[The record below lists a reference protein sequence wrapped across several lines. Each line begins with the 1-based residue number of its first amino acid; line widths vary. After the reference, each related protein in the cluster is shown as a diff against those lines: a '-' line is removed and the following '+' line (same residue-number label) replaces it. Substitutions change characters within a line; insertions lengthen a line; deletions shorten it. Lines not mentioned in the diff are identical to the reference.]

1 MSATPQHPVLQP
13 LPPAPATRSHSRIRQ
28 LLDTTT
34 GWPSILAVLLIAS
47 SIAAF
52 AQDTPEAIRQKLEK
66 EYPLTKTTAAKDVI
80 VTAGAV
86 LVLEKDG
93 LVMST
98 VASSSEAR
106 NTYKSGRVSPDFA
119 TKAASAGRICS
130 FCPHADKLPT
140 MRTFVSGEKFW
151 LTSVEVKDDGIVLHF
166 FSDPISDVRYTSQLK
181 FPYTHGAPSDGL
193 MASIAEVVKVQPS
206 DDSKAATASTTPAPA
221 APANPAPAPLA
232 AIAPPPPP
240 ADAPPPEPKTV
251 KIGQTK
257 DQVVAM
263 FGPPNKL
270 LDKGVTKIYVYP
282 DMKVTIKAD
291 KVVDIE

>member
-1 MSATPQHPVLQP
+1 MSATPQHPVLQS

-52 AQDTPEAIRQKLEK
+52 AQDTPEAIRQKIEK
-66 EYPLTKTTAAKDVI
+66 QYPVTKTTAAKDDI
-80 VTAGAV
+80 VNAGAV

-93 LVMST
+93 LVMT
-98 VASSSEAR
+98 TIASSSEAR
-106 NTYKSGRVSPDFA
+106 NTYKGGKLSPDLA
-119 TKAASAGRICS
+119 WRTMSLCK
-130 FCPHADKLPT
+130 FCPHTDKVST

-151 LTSVEVKDDGIVLHF
+151 LTSVEMRDDRVVLHF
-166 FSDPISDVRYTSQLK
+166 FSDPISDVRYSSQLQ
-181 FPYTHGAPSDGL
+181 FPYTHGAPVDPL

-221 APANPAPAPLA
+221 APATPAPAPLA

-257 DQVVAM
+257 EQVVAM